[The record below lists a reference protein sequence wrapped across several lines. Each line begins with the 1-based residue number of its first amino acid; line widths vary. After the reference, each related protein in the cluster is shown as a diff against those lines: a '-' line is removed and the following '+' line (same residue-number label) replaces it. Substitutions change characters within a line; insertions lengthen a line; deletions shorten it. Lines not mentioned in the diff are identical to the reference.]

1 MRTIIYF
8 LFGFLVGILVFKSD
22 FTEIFARD
30 IENSELG
37 KNECVQEII
46 EKGKVESW
54 NLYEEFKNNFYK

>member
-1 MRTIIYF
+1 
-8 LFGFLVGILVFKSD
+8 L
-22 FTEIFARD
+22 FARD

-54 NLYEEFKNNFYK
+54 NLYEEFKNNFYQ

>member
-8 LFGFLVGILVFKSD
+8 LFGFLVGVLVFKTD
-22 FTEIFARD
+22 LTELFARD

>member
-8 LFGFLVGILVFKSD
+8 IFGFLVGILVFKSD
-22 FTEIFARD
+22 LAELFARD